1 MYGLGL
7 PLPGEGSVVPGS
19 SPQART
25 TLMLGVWKPHLLP
38 HVPWTSG
45 KQISDGCERLWAF
58 FFFPLWLE
66 ALEEEKPPEPGTLT
80 EGVLTQQEVGS
91 QSGGEGQEQ
100 GCVCA
105 WAWAVYRK

>member
-1 MYGLGL
+1 
-7 PLPGEGSVVPGS
+7 
-19 SPQART
+19 
-25 TLMLGVWKPHLLP
+25 MLGVWKPHLLP

-58 FFFPLWLE
+58 FLFSLWLE

-80 EGVLTQQEVGS
+80 EAVLTQQEVGS

-100 GCVCA
+100 GGGGWGVPGLGLTTVNRRVSTQDQGLPKCLP
-105 WAWAVYRK
+105 